1 MDRGGEI
8 LQARDCAGHPAR
20 ICKQGFRPIWS
31 PVWSVAVP
39 SGAFAKVGSTA
50 DVCLSLRTLFVRSTL
65 IGRGCLRHP
74 EGPGGV

>member
-1 MDRGGEI
+1 MSVP
-8 LQARDCAGHPAR
+8 H
-20 ICKQGFRPIWS
+20 IWDM
-31 PVWSVAVP
+31 PVIWTYRRLCP
-39 SGAFAKVGSTA
+39 RRAFAKAGSTA